1 MLPRD
6 YPPFGMGLLPGEG
19 DDYILTT
26 GALAGQ
32 RGFFT
37 HDAHGTITGVDL
49 AGRLFNRVP

>member
-1 MLPRD
+1 
-6 YPPFGMGLLPGEG
+6 MGLLPGEG